1 MTAALLE
8 APRRSQAQHAPPD
21 ARVGGGL
28 TLEELLAG
36 AWRGLKADGEA
47 DCPVCRA
54 RMSLVERVGECSGCG
69 SRLA

>member
-8 APRRSQAQHAPPD
+8 AP
-21 ARVGGGL
+21 ARLFAEGRGVKRPAGGGL
-28 TLEELLAG
+28 TLEERLSA
-36 AWRGLKADGEA
+36 AWRGLHAHGVT

-54 RMSLVERVGECSGCG
+54 SMTVIDGSGECGGCG